1 MPGMR
6 DVEIRKRSSEIL
18 IFLAIILASIPL
30 ITGYLLMILS
40 SFSKT
45 MFTSLDLNSFRP
57 TLINWILLFQG
68 RTAAFAGIHV
78 NIWRIV
84 LNTLIVALG
93 ISFLVTIL
101 GSLNGY
107 AISRMN
113 FPGRKHLLALLI
125 LLHAFPGSVLV
136 VGVYFIYRLFIPP
149 LELVSIYSF
158 FYVIVARAA
167 IEIPMATWLMK
178 GFFDM
183 IPWEIEWSAIVDG
196 ASRFKVWWKILLPMI
211 KPGLAAVML
220 FGFLAGWM
228 DLIYVRTF
236 MVDITLAKFIEDNT
250 YAEYAYLPLVAAA
263 GTLYLLPTI
272 LFFVFAQRLIFTI
285 SVSGIKG

>member
-1 MPGMR
+1 MR
-6 DVEIRKRSSEIL
+6 DVEIRSRSTELL
-18 IFLAIILASIPL
+18 IMCIVFMLSLPV
-30 ITGYLLMILS
+30 ITGYALIILS
-40 SFSKT
+40 SFSRDMVT
-45 MFTSLDLNSFRP
+45 NLDPSAFKP
-57 TLINWILLFQG
+57 TLTNWILLFHG
-68 RTAAFAGIHV
+68 RTALFAGIRV
-78 NIWRIV
+78 NIWGIV
-84 LNTLIVALG
+84 FNTLIVALG
-93 ISFLVTIL
+93 ISLLVTITGAL
-101 GSLNGY
+101 TGY

-113 FPGRKHLLALLI
+113 FHGRKHIMALLI

-136 VGVYFIYRLFIPP
+136 VGVAFIYRLFMPSYTY
-149 LELVSIYSF
+149 VVYYSF
-158 FYVIVARAA
+158 FFVILARAA

-196 ASRFKVWWKILLPMI
+196 ASRIRVWWKILLPLI

-236 MVDITLAKFIEDNT
+236 LAEPTLAVFIEYNVH
-250 YAEYAYLPLVAAA
+250 AEYAYLPLVAAA

-272 LFFVFAQRLIFTI
+272 LFFLFAQKLIFTI

>member
-18 IFLAIILASIPL
+18 ILLAIILASIPL
-30 ITGYLLMILS
+30 ITGYLLLVLS

-45 MFTSLDLNSFRP
+45 MFTNLDPNSFHP

-113 FPGRKHLLALLI
+113 FPGRKHILALLI

-167 IEIPMATWLMK
+167 VEIPMATWLMK

-236 MVDITLAKFIEDNT
+236 LVDITLAKFIEANT

-272 LFFVFAQRLIFTI
+272 LFFIFAQKLIFTI